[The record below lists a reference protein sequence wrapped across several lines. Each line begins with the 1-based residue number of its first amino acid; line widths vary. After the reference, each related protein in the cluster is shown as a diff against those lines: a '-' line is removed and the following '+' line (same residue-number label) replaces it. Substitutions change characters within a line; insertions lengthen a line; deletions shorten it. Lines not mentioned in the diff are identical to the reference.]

1 VPVLFIFTET
11 GPVCA
16 LVRPRRA
23 AAAKENLGSS
33 WTAWSAGVVGVG
45 GVAEPTPTMVEGVG
59 VAVAV
64 GVGVGVVV
72 VGVVLG
78 RRLLRGVVVP
88 RGEALCRG
96 FLLVDEEAAVM
107 LLFSKVSLHAIPF
120 VPERTVGWGE
130 GWVGGVGG
138 LGGVEVGGGA
148 VDLWR
153 WTSVHPL
160 PVDMAEETSVVFELD
175 CILRDKKGSIF
186 HIAYLSRATI

>member
-1 VPVLFIFTET
+1 VV
-11 GPVCA
+11 GP
-16 LVRPRRA
+16 
-23 AAAKENLGSS
+23 G
-33 WTAWSAGVVGVG
+33 GVVPLFQVSPLHHLLEALLLHCPSK
-45 GVAEPTPTMVEGVG
+45 VVG

-64 GVGVGVVV
+64 GVGVGVLV

-175 CILRDKKGSIF
+175 CILRDKI
-186 HIAYLSRATI
+186 LLPLL